1 MKHLSIELITSNIE
15 LDSVV
20 AQHLLLVPHP
30 HAVLELE
37 VERFQKLY
45 VNKHSLLSSPLIQFT
60 GGGHSGLSS
69 SWNKKYLKYFLV
81 SSAAYSLLACLLS
94 VPSLTDTLCFV
105 MLELQPSAWQT

>member
-69 SWNKKYLKYFLV
+69 GWNKEIYFKNSGILCN
-81 SSAAYSLLACLLS
+81 LLI
-94 VPSLTDTLCFV
+94 VG
-105 MLELQPSAWQT
+105 MLAICSFFD